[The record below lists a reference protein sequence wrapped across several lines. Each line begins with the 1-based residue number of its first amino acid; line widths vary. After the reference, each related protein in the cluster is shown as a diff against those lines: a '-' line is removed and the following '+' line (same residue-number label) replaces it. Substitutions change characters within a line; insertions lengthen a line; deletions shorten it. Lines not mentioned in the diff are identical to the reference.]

1 MYNTIVIDVI
11 KTDDR
16 EKTEEKVFRE
26 LPSGAVS
33 GIYFLGLCAREV
45 LERSGIALW
54 VALGV
59 ARVKGIK
66 ITLAFRE

>member
-16 EKTEEKVFRE
+16 EKTEAKVFRE

-33 GIYFLGLCAREV
+33 GIYFLGMCAREV
-45 LERSGIALW
+45 LE
-54 VALGV
+54 
-59 ARVKGIK
+59 
-66 ITLAFRE
+66 